1 MFCEDRNLLPTNSTL
16 GIINDYK
23 KLEELGYYQPLYN
36 FFKTFFERIDK
47 GFSHKTDHTRDV
59 FAYNGGLF
67 KSDET
72 LDNIKIGDD
81 VLLIHCKEELFLN
94 SIYLFIALLYVLI

>member
-1 MFCEDRNLLPTNSTL
+1 MFCEDKNLLPTNSTM

-23 KLEELGYYQPLYN
+23 KLKNMGFYQPLYN
-36 FFKTFFERIDK
+36 VFKNFFERIDK
-47 GFSHKTDHTRDV
+47 GYIQEDDHSKDI

-67 KSDET
+67 KLDET
-72 LDNIKIGDD
+72 LDNIKVGDD